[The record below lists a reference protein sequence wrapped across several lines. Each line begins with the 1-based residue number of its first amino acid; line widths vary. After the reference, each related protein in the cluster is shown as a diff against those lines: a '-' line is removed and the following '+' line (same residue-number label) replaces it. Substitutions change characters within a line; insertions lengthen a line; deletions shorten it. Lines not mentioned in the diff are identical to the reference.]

1 MKIYNTERPK
11 DMDLFL
17 FNEQIEV
24 GINSYI
30 QSISSG
36 EWRN

>member
-24 GINSYI
+24 GMDSQI
-30 QSISSG
+30 
-36 EWRN
+36 

>member
-24 GINSYI
+24 GIDFHI
-30 QSISSG
+30 
-36 EWRN
+36 

>member
-1 MKIYNTERPK
+1 MKLYNTERPK

-24 GINSYI
+24 GINSHI
-30 QSISSG
+30 H
-36 EWRN
+36 

>member
-1 MKIYNTERPK
+1 MKLYNTERPK

-24 GINSYI
+24 GIDSHI
-30 QSISSG
+30 
-36 EWRN
+36 